1 MNVKRILGLLAMLV
15 GFLIPF
21 QYTFF
26 NISVNKNVVG
36 LIGFI
41 AFLIC
46 VFVGYALIDS
56 SYPKPGASSH
66 EEAH

>member
-21 QYTFF
+21 QYSYLD
-26 NISVNKNVVG
+26 ISVNNNVIG

-41 AFLIC
+41 VFLTL
-46 VFVGYALIDS
+46 VFVGYALVDS
-56 SYPKPGASSH
+56 SYPKPGSSSH

>member
-21 QYTFF
+21 QYSYLD
-26 NISVNKNVVG
+26 ISVNNNVIG

-41 AFLIC
+41 GFITL
-46 VFVGYALIDS
+46 VFVGYALVDS
-56 SYPKPGASSH
+56 SYPKPVASEQ
-66 EEAH
+66 EETH